1 MFESLDNGVVTL
13 QPKIINHP
21 SLHLAAV
28 EPLPPSLATASTLCS
43 LKCIRICVSFSP
55 WRGGSDSDLV
65 VYFGVLVMSGRGAG
79 VIPVG
84 SFLLEDSFIPPGGPF
99 ERLLQPSRGVQPPP
113 RPHQLCLC
121 WGGHRCFRSGKE
133 HHQLVTPVHL
143 GPGRALPGPGPARG
157 GVLVGGAGLPEA
169 SAPAFLVPCLGVT
182 LVQLAQPGPRAPT
195 FPGLTPRAVAACG
208 RNAVP
213 EAAPPPGDSSPPA

>member
-21 SLHLAAV
+21 SLHLAAI

-113 RPHQLCLC
+113 P
-121 WGGHRCFRSGKE
+121 
-133 HHQLVTPVHL
+133 P
-143 GPGRALPGPGPARG
+143 PAVS
-157 GVLVGGAGLPEA
+157 VLGGAQVFSVRNGA
-169 SAPAFLVPCLGVT
+169 SAGHTGA
-182 LVQLAQPGPRAPT
+182 PGPRQSPSGAWT
-195 FPGLTPRAVAACG
+195 GQRRRLRRRGGAA
-208 RNAVP
+208 
-213 EAAPPPGDSSPPA
+213 

>member
-1 MFESLDNGVVTL
+1 MFESLGSGVVTL

-99 ERLLQPSRGVQPPP
+99 ERLLQPSRGVRPP
-113 RPHQLCLC
+113 RPRQLCLC
-121 WGGHRCFRSGKE
+121 WGGAQAGAR
-133 HHQLVTPVHL
+133 
-143 GPGRALPGPGPARG
+143 PAQVFSVRKG
-157 GVLVGGAGLPEA
+157 A
-169 SAPAFLVPCLGVT
+169 SAGHTGA
-182 LVQLAQPGPRAPT
+182 PGPRQSPSGAWT
-195 FPGLTPRAVAACG
+195 GQRRRLRRRGRAA
-208 RNAVP
+208 
-213 EAAPPPGDSSPPA
+213 

>member
-1 MFESLDNGVVTL
+1 MFESLGNGVVTL

-99 ERLLQPSRGVQPPP
+99 ERLLQPSRGVQPPTP
-113 RPHQLCLC
+113 ASCVC
-121 WGGHRCFRSGKE
+121 VGGGTGVFGQERSIISWSHRC
-133 HHQLVTPVHL
+133 TW
-143 GPGRALPGPGPARG
+143 
-157 GVLVGGAGLPEA
+157 
-169 SAPAFLVPCLGVT
+169 APAEPF
-182 LVQLAQPGPRAPT
+182 R
-195 FPGLTPRAVAACG
+195 GLDR
-208 RNAVP
+208 P
-213 EAAPPPGDSSPPA
+213 EAASS

>member
-1 MFESLDNGVVTL
+1 MFESLDNGIVTL

-21 SLHLAAV
+21 SLHLAAI

-79 VIPVG
+79 VIPAG

-113 RPHQLCLC
+113 PPPPAVSVLAGAQVFSVRK
-121 WGGHRCFRSGKE
+121 GASSAGH
-133 HHQLVTPVHL
+133 T
-143 GPGRALPGPGPARG
+143 
-157 GVLVGGAGLPEA
+157 GA
-169 SAPAFLVPCLGVT
+169 
-182 LVQLAQPGPRAPT
+182 PGPRQSPSGAWT
-195 FPGLTPRAVAACG
+195 GQRRRLRRRGRAA
-208 RNAVP
+208 
-213 EAAPPPGDSSPPA
+213 